1 VQALTRPRQ
10 QPRHRLTGAVAALA
24 LTGLLATLLLAH
36 TTETKF
42 ERADAT
48 VHVVTAP
55 RR

>member
-1 VQALTRPRQ
+1 
-10 QPRHRLTGAVAALA
+10 VAALA

-48 VHVVTAP
+48 VNVVTAP